1 MNFKPNAPCIELLEQ
16 LNAYAKFTCELGSV
30 SGRSDLVLHTF
41 AASRGINVGSVWF
54 HAIHIPYDAKS
65 DVFRAE
71 IRTSIENN
79 ILTPNG
85 LALLRIDRFEYLL
98 VSKTDILGKLVIK
111 DTSTYISISFRLA
124 PEAEEFFNTA
134 MLELFP
140 KAHPPIL
147 RRLEFSQNAQFGI
160 RTTDVLLPDRA
171 EVPNISALY
180 PYFQE
185 TPAEVWEGFSKST
198 SNVLMLIGPPGV
210 GKSSFI
216 LEMMKARG
224 WELRVYLADSDKVI
238 MHPQL
243 TDFVRTFEQG
253 SVMITEDSDTM
264 VGKRE
269 DGNSTMSALLN
280 ATSGIIPTN
289 VKIII
294 STNLTSLNKV
304 DQALLRPGRTFKVLQ
319 FKNLSV
325 EQAVNVR
332 SSMNLEPVD
341 FSTAG
346 KEISLAE
353 AINWHE
359 TIDNN
364 YKPKPF
370 GMN

>member
-1 MNFKPNAPCIELLEQ
+1 VA
-16 LNAYAKFTCELGSV
+16 
-30 SGRSDLVLHTF
+30 
-41 AASRGINVGSVWF
+41 
-54 HAIHIPYDAKS
+54 
-65 DVFRAE
+65 
-71 IRTSIENN
+71 
-79 ILTPNG
+79 
-85 LALLRIDRFEYLL
+85 
-98 VSKTDILGKLVIK
+98 
-111 DTSTYISISFRLA
+111 
-124 PEAEEFFNTA
+124 
-134 MLELFP
+134 
-140 KAHPPIL
+140 
-147 RRLEFSQNAQFGI
+147 
-160 RTTDVLLPDRA
+160 
-171 EVPNISALY
+171 
-180 PYFQE
+180 
-185 TPAEVWEGFSKST
+185 
-198 SNVLMLIGPPGV
+198 
-210 GKSSFI
+210 
-216 LEMMKARG
+216 
-224 WELRVYLADSDKVI
+224 
-238 MHPQL
+238 
-243 TDFVRTFEQG
+243 
-253 SVMITEDSDTM
+253 
-264 VGKRE
+264 KRE

-319 FKNLSV
+319 FKNLNV